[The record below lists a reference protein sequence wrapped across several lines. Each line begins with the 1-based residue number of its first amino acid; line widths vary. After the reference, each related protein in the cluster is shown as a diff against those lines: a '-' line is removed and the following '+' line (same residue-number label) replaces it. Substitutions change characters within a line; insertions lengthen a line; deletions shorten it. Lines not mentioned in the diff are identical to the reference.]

1 MKAGLYG
8 FLFGMW
14 ILIIIGGGIVVT
26 LLGPITITGYGEMN
40 WFIASVIKAAIAI
53 ILVVIWILVLSKMK
67 NWIFKKE
74 IKS

>member
-1 MKAGLYG
+1 MRKGLYG

-14 ILIIIGGGIVVT
+14 ILILLGGGIVVT
-26 LLGPITITGYGEMN
+26 ILGPIQVTEYGDAN
-40 WFIASVIKAAIAI
+40 WFIGSVIKAIIAI
-53 ILVVIWILVLSKMK
+53 ILVVIWILILSKMK